1 MDAAAKLRAARLH
14 AGLTQQQLAELS
26 GVRQPNIAAYERG
39 LRNPSPLM
47 LQRLLDAAR
56 PRPSVILNANRAK
69 IREIAARHHAHN
81 VRVFGS
87 VARNTDRPNS
97 DLDLLVAFDDAAT
110 LVDQAALVDELQDLL
125 GVPIDVVS
133 DRALRDRDVAIR
145 AEAVPV

>member
-1 MDAAAKLRAARLH
+1 MFAFSARL
-14 AGLTQQQLAELS
+14 
-26 GVRQPNIAAYERG
+26 R
-39 LRNPSPLM
+39 
-47 LQRLLDAAR
+47 D
-56 PRPSVILNANRAK
+56 
-69 IREIAARHHAHN
+69 
-81 VRVFGS
+81 
-87 VARNTDRPNS
+87 TDRPNS

>member
-1 MDAAAKLRAARLH
+1 
-14 AGLTQQQLAELS
+14 
-26 GVRQPNIAAYERG
+26 
-39 LRNPSPLM
+39 M